1 MIVGLFVKNIK
12 TYSGI
17 NFIPLTYNNN
27 FCGIIGKNGCGKS
40 SVLEALDYVFNN
52 RAEWNYHISYK
63 KQGLAK
69 TTPYVVPVFLIAK
82 NTISDPQTKE
92 IVEKYSQIFWRVHY
106 NEVNSSNAETCK
118 QFIKHRDNI
127 VQYVSKDNYYLMTI
141 GCDYER
147 KTSLSIFDTLPTI
160 DKLQID
166 KLRKIIFNLYD
177 YVYIPKD
184 IEPEKMMKLETEELQ
199 IVLGKTLQD
208 IISDIFDQEKI
219 FGLNRKLLEF
229 TNKLSDQLGEY
240 EFKTSQ
246 ERQIAL
252 RRNSLYDLI
261 IEDFFKKRKLHK
273 TFQGRSISISM
284 LSSGEKQQAIL
295 DLYYNLI
302 KFLRE
307 SKRVLIIG
315 IDEPEASLHI
325 SACYNQF
332 NKLYELCSPVCQTI
346 FTTHWYGFIPTIE
359 QGGIVNISTMQ
370 GEHKFDIFDIE
381 RYREQIRQQIVEQ
394 KRYLPLDISLKSIND
409 FIQSIISSLMQ
420 ETPYNWLI
428 CEGSSDKVYLEAYF
442 RDVIKANKLRI
453 IPVGGVG
460 EIAKIYKQLL
470 IFFDD
475 QHIKKE
481 IKGKVFLLSDT
492 DSELHQYPIK
502 HGINNLENKR
512 LLLDEREDR
521 IKLVN
526 IDCQF
531 VSPATDIEDSMNGKI
546 CKRVLQTLKEST
558 PLLSFIDDDDA
569 SEKCAAVALNL
580 NRENTKKLKE
590 FYNTDNNKFLCAKRY
605 VEYLSSG
612 DNKVPEWILEIKKY
626 FE

>member
-1 MIVGLFVKNIK
+1 MLVGLFVKNIK

-69 TTPYVVPVFLIAK
+69 TSPYVVPLFLIAK
-82 NTISDPQTKE
+82 NLISDPQAKE
-92 IVEKYSQIFWRVHY
+92 IVEKYSYIFWHVQY
-106 NEVNSSNAETCK
+106 TDVNSSNAETCK
-118 QFIKHRDNI
+118 QFIKHRENI
-127 VQYVSKDNYYLMTI
+127 VQYATEDKYYLIAI
-141 GCDYER
+141 GGDYER
-147 KTSLSIFDTLPTI
+147 KTSLSIFDTLPAI
-160 DKLQID
+160 DKSQID
-166 KLRKIIFNLYD
+166 GLRKIIYNLYD

-219 FGLNRKLLEF
+219 IGLNRKLLEF
-229 TNKLSDQLGEY
+229 TNKLSAQLGEY

-273 TFQGRSISISM
+273 TFQGRSINISM

-302 KFLRE
+302 KFSRE

-315 IDEPEASLHI
+315 IDEPEASLHV
-325 SACYNQF
+325 SACYTQL
-332 NKLYELCSPVCQTI
+332 NKLYELCSPACQVI

-359 QGGIVNISTMQ
+359 QGGIVNISTTQ
-370 GEHKFDIFDIE
+370 GVHKFDIFDIE
-381 RYREQIRQQIVEQ
+381 RYREQLRQQIDKQ
-394 KRYLPLDISLKSIND
+394 KGYLPLEISLKSIND

-428 CEGSSDKVYLEAYF
+428 CEGSSDKVYLEAYLK
-442 RDVIKANKLRI
+442 DIIKTNKLRI

-492 DSELHQYPIK
+492 DSELHVYVIK
-502 HGINNLENKR
+502 PGIHNLENKR
-512 LLLDEREDR
+512 LLLDEREDQ

-526 IDCQF
+526 IDCKS

-546 CKRVLQTLKEST
+546 CKMVLQSLKESS
-558 PLLSFIDDDDA
+558 PLLSFIDDDEA
-569 SEKCAAVALNL
+569 SETCAAVALNL

-590 FYNTDNNKFLCAKRY
+590 FYNTDNNKFLCAKKY
-605 VEYLSSG
+605 VEYLSSV
-612 DNKVPEWILEIKKY
+612 DNKVPEWISEIKKY